1 MELIDNMNIL
11 VFGIG
16 RADIMAERR
25 SLPREIIKDIIHR
38 GAVAEAFGHYFDIE
52 GKEIWESQTVGISLD
67 TFQRIDNV
75 IGVAGGEGKA
85 EAIIAITS
93 LRENMTII
101 TDEGAAKK

>member
-1 MELIDNMNIL
+1 M
-11 VFGIG
+11 GI
-16 RADIMAERR
+16 
-25 SLPREIIKDIIHR
+25 SN
-38 GAVAEAFGHYFDIE
+38 
-52 GKEIWESQTVGISLD
+52 SGISLD

-101 TDEGAAKK
+101 TDEGAAKKMIKIAKKSY